1 MEVIIFSIHEQCFDI
16 IESVVLAGSEI
27 AFSVLPIK
35 NRFLIS
41 FNLL

>member
-1 MEVIIFSIHEQCFDI
+1 MEVYIFSIHEQCFDI
-16 IESVVLAGSEI
+16 IGSVVMAGSEI
-27 AFSVLPIK
+27 SLSVLSIA